1 MSTRRSLI
9 KPKHRRALTFVL
21 ILGMIANSSLS
32 QVILRD
38 STITWQHHQ
47 FELNTDGSMKK
58 PYPTVDSDIVEEVFT
73 GAKVIENELI
83 RLVVIPEYGGRVLSF
98 LYKPTNHEY
107 LYQSEVGS
115 PYGIDEHNFYYE
127 WLMVYGGIFPTF
139 PEPEHGKTW
148 FLPWDYSIIKNNQD
162 TVIIRVEYQ
171 DNTSYSGAP
180 GGFNNGI
187 TNITCQIDIS
197 VFRNSTIWNYDVVL
211 INDKANSVNYEY
223 WTCTTL
229 APGSEIG
236 NTGTPLNSEIII
248 PVEEYIAAWS
258 PGAWIGN
265 YNGTYDMANINYLN
279 EWDDMGIAY
288 AANLNDIYWGV
299 INHDNNEGIFRISEN
314 IETKGMKLWTWGK
327 NNVDNNLYD
336 FSNGGA
342 DNYIE
347 LWAGVSN
354 AFFEDA
360 VLPANTEKSWT
371 ESYCAT
377 VGMSAISNINREAAV
392 NIIWHEENMNL
403 SYELNTFNAS
413 STYGLEMY
421 LVESSEEIINRSI
434 SFSNTGTTESFSL
447 ADMGLSLG
455 DHTVNISLYDDQ
467 ENLVLEANKI
477 ISVSTITGISSNF
490 EDDNSMLIRSL
501 GNNDIQIVLPQSGDY
516 LVKVLGLNGQMI
528 MQKETR
534 GNESYVHL
542 PANGLYIINV
552 LGRNAVYSKK
562 IFLQ

>member
-162 TVIIRVEYQ
+162 TVIIRMEYQ

-197 VFRNSTIWNYDVVL
+197 VFRNSTIWNYDVAL

-299 INHDNNEGIFRISEN
+299 INHDNDEGIFRISEN
-314 IETKGMKLWTWGK
+314 VETKGMKLWTWGK

-455 DHTVNISLYDDQ
+455 DHTLNISLYDDQ

>member
-1 MSTRRSLI
+1 MLTRKSVIIQQYKL
-9 KPKHRRALTFVL
+9 ALAIVL
-21 ILGMIANSSLS
+21 VLCMIANTSLS

-47 FELNTDGSMKK
+47 FELNEDGSMKK
-58 PYPTVDSDIVEEVFT
+58 PYPTVDSDIVEEIFT
-73 GAKVIENELI
+73 GAKVIENDLI
-83 RLVVIPEYGGRVLSF
+83 RLVVVPEYGGRVLSF

-115 PYGIDEHNFYYE
+115 PYGIDEPNFYYK

-148 FLPWDYSIIKNNQD
+148 FLPWDFSIIKNNQD
-162 TVIIRVEYQ
+162 TVIIRMEYQ

-180 GGFNNGI
+180 VGFNNGI

-197 VFRNSTIWNYDVVL
+197 VFRNSTIWNYDVAL
-211 INDKANSVNYEY
+211 INEKANSVNYEY

-248 PVEEYIAAWS
+248 PVEEYIAGWS
-258 PGAWIGN
+258 LGYWIGSI
-265 YNGTYDMANINYLN
+265 DSKDEMANINYLN

-288 AANLNDIYWGV
+288 AADLNDIYWGV

-327 NNVDNNLYD
+327 NNIDNDLYD

-360 VLPANTEKSWT
+360 ILGANTEKSWT

-377 VGMSAISNINREAAV
+377 VGMSSISNINREAAV
-392 NIIWHEENMNL
+392 NIIWDEENMNL
-403 SYELNTFNAS
+403 SYELNTFNTS

-421 LVESSEEIINRSI
+421 LVESSEEIVNRSI
-434 SFSNTGTTESFSL
+434 SFSTTGTTESFSL

-501 GNNDIQIVLPQSGDY
+501 GNNDIQITLPQSGDY
-516 LVKVLGLNGQMI
+516 LVKVLGLNGQLI
-528 MQKETR
+528 MQQETS
-534 GNESYVHL
+534 GNETSVHL

-552 LGRNAVYSKK
+552 LGRNTVYSKK
-562 IFLQ
+562 IFLL